1 MNYTCMKCG
10 KVHEFDEVNGIEPNV
25 YEYRGAYACEE
36 HFEDV
41 IAMRDGQ
48 RKEVMDIE
56 YNKTKVFEG
65 LDMTDSLIGKAN
77 NELLSRHKEIA
88 SKESQQLKD
97 YEGK

>member
-1 MNYTCMKCG
+1 MADINKNMN
-10 KVHEFDEVNGIEPNV
+10 KVSLKQFTRIYNNT
-25 YEYRGAYACEE
+25 Y
-36 HFEDV
+36 EDV